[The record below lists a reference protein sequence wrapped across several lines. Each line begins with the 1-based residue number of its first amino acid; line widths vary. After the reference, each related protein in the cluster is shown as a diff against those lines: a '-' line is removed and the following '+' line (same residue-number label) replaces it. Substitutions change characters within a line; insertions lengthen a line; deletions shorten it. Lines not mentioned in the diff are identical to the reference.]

1 MVSWDFITHD
11 IAVLLCV
18 NTLYS
23 IRTSMKPADAASS
36 EHSPIAKRLAVY
48 DECILCDQILLLKTK
63 N

>member
-23 IRTSMKPADAASS
+23 IRTSMKCPDAAFSD
-36 EHSPIAKRLAVY
+36 SPIAKRLAVY
-48 DECILCDQILLLKTK
+48 DECIICDQILC
-63 N
+63 

>member
-18 NTLYS
+18 NSLYI
-23 IRTSMKPADAASS
+23 IRTSMMRPDAAFS

-48 DECILCDQILLLKTK
+48 DECIICDQILC
-63 N
+63 